1 MIFQRLAAT
10 VIAAENTV
18 HSGNQFSRPE
28 GLGNIIIGTKVKPGN
43 HTIFI
48 IRCRQ
53 KNDRNI
59 RVCLDGTAQRKAA
72 SIDGSGFSLCCA
84 IKANSDIPVIFLT
97 ASDDEYSVVAGLD
110 LGADDYIPKPFRPRE
125 LISRM
130 NSVLRRYH
138 RGSQPLEYH
147 ELKADTVRG
156 LVYKNNVELTLS
168 ALEYRLLLLFLS
180 NQGIVLTRSR
190 LLDELWDMAGEFVN
204 DNTLT
209 VYIKR
214 LREKIEADPAHP
226 EYIKTIRG
234 LGYKLGD

>member
-1 MIFQRLAAT
+1 MTHVLLVDDDTSIVSNLRTFLNQEGFQVTSANNQKETIDLLDSGQYHFDLALLD
-10 VIAAENTV
+10 V
-18 HSGNQFSRPE
+18 SLPDGN
-28 GLGNIIIGTKVKPGN
+28 
-43 HTIFI
+43 
-48 IRCRQ
+48 
-53 KNDRNI
+53 
-59 RVCLDGTAQRKAA
+59 
-72 SIDGSGFSLCCA
+72 GFSLCSA

-180 NQGIVLTRSR
+180 NQSIVLTRSR

>member
-1 MIFQRLAAT
+1 MTHVLLVDDDTSIVSNLRTFLNQEGFQVTSANNQKETIDLLDSGQYHFDLA
-10 VIAAENTV
+10 
-18 HSGNQFSRPE
+18 
-28 GLGNIIIGTKVKPGN
+28 L
-43 HTIFI
+43 
-48 IRCRQ
+48 
-53 KNDRNI
+53 
-59 RVCLDGTAQRKAA
+59 LDV
-72 SIDGSGFSLCCA
+72 SLPDGSGFSLCSA

-180 NQGIVLTRSR
+180 NQGIVLTRSW

>member
-1 MIFQRLAAT
+1 MTHVLLVDDDTSIVSSLQTFLNQEGFQVTSANNHKETIDLLDSGQYHFDLA
-10 VIAAENTV
+10 
-18 HSGNQFSRPE
+18 
-28 GLGNIIIGTKVKPGN
+28 L
-43 HTIFI
+43 
-48 IRCRQ
+48 
-53 KNDRNI
+53 
-59 RVCLDGTAQRKAA
+59 LDV
-72 SIDGSGFSLCCA
+72 SLPDGSGFSLCSA
-84 IKANSDIPVIFLT
+84 LKANADIPVIFLT

-110 LGADDYIPKPFRPRE
+110 LGADDYISKPFRPRE

-156 LVYKNNVELTLS
+156 LVYKNNMELTLS

>member
-1 MIFQRLAAT
+1 MTHVLLVDDDTSIVSSLQTFLNQEGFQVTSVNNHKETIDLLDSGQYHFDLA
-10 VIAAENTV
+10 
-18 HSGNQFSRPE
+18 
-28 GLGNIIIGTKVKPGN
+28 L
-43 HTIFI
+43 
-48 IRCRQ
+48 
-53 KNDRNI
+53 
-59 RVCLDGTAQRKAA
+59 LDV
-72 SIDGSGFSLCCA
+72 SLPDGSGFSLCSA
-84 IKANSDIPVIFLT
+84 LKANSDIPVIFLT

-110 LGADDYIPKPFRPRE
+110 LGADDYISKPFRPRE

-180 NQGIVLTRSR
+180 NQSIVLTRSR

>member
-1 MIFQRLAAT
+1 MTHVLLVDDDTSIVSNLRTFLNQKGFQVTSANNQKETIDLLDSGQYHFDLA
-10 VIAAENTV
+10 
-18 HSGNQFSRPE
+18 
-28 GLGNIIIGTKVKPGN
+28 L
-43 HTIFI
+43 
-48 IRCRQ
+48 
-53 KNDRNI
+53 
-59 RVCLDGTAQRKAA
+59 LDV
-72 SIDGSGFSLCCA
+72 SLPDGSGFSLCSA
-84 IKANSDIPVIFLT
+84 IKTNSDIPVIFLT

>member
-1 MIFQRLAAT
+1 MTHVLLVDDDTSIVSNLRTFLNQEGFQVTSANNQKETIDLLDSGQYHFDLA
-10 VIAAENTV
+10 
-18 HSGNQFSRPE
+18 
-28 GLGNIIIGTKVKPGN
+28 L
-43 HTIFI
+43 
-48 IRCRQ
+48 
-53 KNDRNI
+53 
-59 RVCLDGTAQRKAA
+59 LDV
-72 SIDGSGFSLCCA
+72 SLPDGSGFSLCSA
-84 IKANSDIPVIFLT
+84 IKTNSDIPVIFLT

-168 ALEYRLLLLFLS
+168 AREYRLLLLFLS

>member
-1 MIFQRLAAT
+1 MTHVLLVDDDTSIVSSLRTFLNQEGFQVTSANNHKETIDLLDSGQYHFDLA
-10 VIAAENTV
+10 
-18 HSGNQFSRPE
+18 
-28 GLGNIIIGTKVKPGN
+28 L
-43 HTIFI
+43 
-48 IRCRQ
+48 
-53 KNDRNI
+53 
-59 RVCLDGTAQRKAA
+59 LDV
-72 SIDGSGFSLCCA
+72 SLPDGSGFSLCSA
-84 IKANSDIPVIFLT
+84 LKANSDIPVIFLT

-110 LGADDYIPKPFRPRE
+110 LGADDYISKPFRPRE

-138 RGSQPLEYH
+138 RGSQPLEYR

>member
-1 MIFQRLAAT
+1 MTHVLLVDDDTSIVSNLRTFLNQEGFQVTSANNQKETIDLLDSGQYHFDLA
-10 VIAAENTV
+10 
-18 HSGNQFSRPE
+18 
-28 GLGNIIIGTKVKPGN
+28 L
-43 HTIFI
+43 
-48 IRCRQ
+48 
-53 KNDRNI
+53 
-59 RVCLDGTAQRKAA
+59 LDV
-72 SIDGSGFSLCCA
+72 SLPDGSVFSLCSA

>member
-1 MIFQRLAAT
+1 MTHVLLVDDDTSIVSSLQTFLNQEGFQVTSANNHKETIDLLDSGQYHFDLA
-10 VIAAENTV
+10 
-18 HSGNQFSRPE
+18 
-28 GLGNIIIGTKVKPGN
+28 L
-43 HTIFI
+43 
-48 IRCRQ
+48 
-53 KNDRNI
+53 
-59 RVCLDGTAQRKAA
+59 LDV
-72 SIDGSGFSLCCA
+72 SLPDGSGFSLCSA
-84 IKANSDIPVIFLT
+84 IKANADIPVIFLT

-156 LVYKNNVELTLS
+156 LVYKNNMELTLS

>member
-1 MIFQRLAAT
+1 MTHVLLVDDDTSIVSNLRTFLNQEGFQVTSANNQKETIDLLDSGQYHFDLA
-10 VIAAENTV
+10 
-18 HSGNQFSRPE
+18 
-28 GLGNIIIGTKVKPGN
+28 L
-43 HTIFI
+43 
-48 IRCRQ
+48 
-53 KNDRNI
+53 
-59 RVCLDGTAQRKAA
+59 LDV
-72 SIDGSGFSLCCA
+72 SLPDGSGFSLCSA

-110 LGADDYIPKPFRPRE
+110 LGADDYISKPFRPRE

-156 LVYKNNVELTLS
+156 LVYKNNMELTLS

-180 NQGIVLTRSR
+180 NQGIILTRSR

>member
-1 MIFQRLAAT
+1 MTHVLLVDDDTSIVSNLRTFLNQEGFQVTSANTHKETIDLLDSGQYHFDLA
-10 VIAAENTV
+10 
-18 HSGNQFSRPE
+18 
-28 GLGNIIIGTKVKPGN
+28 L
-43 HTIFI
+43 
-48 IRCRQ
+48 
-53 KNDRNI
+53 
-59 RVCLDGTAQRKAA
+59 LDV
-72 SIDGSGFSLCCA
+72 SLPDGSGFSLCSA

-110 LGADDYIPKPFRPRE
+110 LGADDYISKPFRPIE

-130 NSVLRRYH
+130 NSFLRRYH
-138 RGSQPLEYH
+138 RGIQPLEYH

>member
-1 MIFQRLAAT
+1 MTHVLLVDDDTSIVSNLRTFLNQEGFQVTSANNQKETIDLLDSGQYHFDLA
-10 VIAAENTV
+10 
-18 HSGNQFSRPE
+18 
-28 GLGNIIIGTKVKPGN
+28 L
-43 HTIFI
+43 
-48 IRCRQ
+48 
-53 KNDRNI
+53 
-59 RVCLDGTAQRKAA
+59 LDV
-72 SIDGSGFSLCCA
+72 SLPDGSGFSLCSA

-180 NQGIVLTRSR
+180 NQSIVLTRSR
-190 LLDELWDMAGEFVN
+190 LLDELWGMTGEFVN

>member
-1 MIFQRLAAT
+1 MTHVLLVDDDTSIVSNLRTFLNQEGFQVTSANNQKETIDLLDSGQYHFDLA
-10 VIAAENTV
+10 
-18 HSGNQFSRPE
+18 
-28 GLGNIIIGTKVKPGN
+28 L
-43 HTIFI
+43 
-48 IRCRQ
+48 
-53 KNDRNI
+53 
-59 RVCLDGTAQRKAA
+59 LDV
-72 SIDGSGFSLCCA
+72 SLPDGSGFSLCSA

-214 LREKIEADPAHP
+214 LREKIESDPAHP

>member
-1 MIFQRLAAT
+1 MTHVLLVDDDTSIVSSLQTFLNQEGFQVTSANNHKETIDLLDSGQYHFDLA
-10 VIAAENTV
+10 
-18 HSGNQFSRPE
+18 
-28 GLGNIIIGTKVKPGN
+28 L
-43 HTIFI
+43 
-48 IRCRQ
+48 
-53 KNDRNI
+53 
-59 RVCLDGTAQRKAA
+59 LDV
-72 SIDGSGFSLCCA
+72 SLPDGSGFSLCSA
-84 IKANSDIPVIFLT
+84 LKANSDIPVIFLT

-110 LGADDYIPKPFRPRE
+110 LGADDYISKPFRPRE

-147 ELKADTVRG
+147 ALKADTVRG
-156 LVYKNNVELTLS
+156 LVYKNTVELTLS

>member
-1 MIFQRLAAT
+1 MTHVLLVDDDTSIVSNLRTFLNQEGFQVTSANNQKETIDLLDSGQYHFDLA
-10 VIAAENTV
+10 
-18 HSGNQFSRPE
+18 
-28 GLGNIIIGTKVKPGN
+28 L
-43 HTIFI
+43 
-48 IRCRQ
+48 
-53 KNDRNI
+53 
-59 RVCLDGTAQRKAA
+59 LDV
-72 SIDGSGFSLCCA
+72 SLPDGSGFNLCSA

-138 RGSQPLEYH
+138 RGSQPLEYR

>member
-1 MIFQRLAAT
+1 MTHVLLVDDDTSIVSNLRTFLNQEGFQVTSANNQKGTIDLLDSGQYHFDLA
-10 VIAAENTV
+10 
-18 HSGNQFSRPE
+18 
-28 GLGNIIIGTKVKPGN
+28 L
-43 HTIFI
+43 
-48 IRCRQ
+48 
-53 KNDRNI
+53 
-59 RVCLDGTAQRKAA
+59 LDV
-72 SIDGSGFSLCCA
+72 SLPDGSGFSLCSA

-180 NQGIVLTRSR
+180 NQSIVLTPML

>member
-1 MIFQRLAAT
+1 MTYVLLVDDDTSIVSNLRTFLNQEGFQVTSANNQKETIDLLDSGQYHFDLA
-10 VIAAENTV
+10 
-18 HSGNQFSRPE
+18 
-28 GLGNIIIGTKVKPGN
+28 L
-43 HTIFI
+43 
-48 IRCRQ
+48 
-53 KNDRNI
+53 
-59 RVCLDGTAQRKAA
+59 LDV
-72 SIDGSGFSLCCA
+72 SLPDGSGFSLCSA

-110 LGADDYIPKPFRPRE
+110 LGADDYISKPFRPRE

>member
-1 MIFQRLAAT
+1 MTHVLLVDDDTSIVSNLCTFLNQEGFQVTSANNQKETIDLLDSGQYHFDLA
-10 VIAAENTV
+10 
-18 HSGNQFSRPE
+18 
-28 GLGNIIIGTKVKPGN
+28 L
-43 HTIFI
+43 
-48 IRCRQ
+48 
-53 KNDRNI
+53 
-59 RVCLDGTAQRKAA
+59 LDV
-72 SIDGSGFSLCCA
+72 SLPDGSGFSLCSA

>member
-1 MIFQRLAAT
+1 MTHVLLVDDDTSIVSNLRTFLNQEGFQVTSANNQTETIDLLDSGQYHFDLA
-10 VIAAENTV
+10 
-18 HSGNQFSRPE
+18 
-28 GLGNIIIGTKVKPGN
+28 L
-43 HTIFI
+43 
-48 IRCRQ
+48 
-53 KNDRNI
+53 
-59 RVCLDGTAQRKAA
+59 LDV
-72 SIDGSGFSLCCA
+72 SLPDGSGFSLCSA

-110 LGADDYIPKPFRPRE
+110 LGADDYISKPFRPRE

>member
-1 MIFQRLAAT
+1 MTHVLLVDDDTSIVSNLRTFLNQEGFQVTSANNQKETIDLLDSGQYHFDLA
-10 VIAAENTV
+10 
-18 HSGNQFSRPE
+18 
-28 GLGNIIIGTKVKPGN
+28 L
-43 HTIFI
+43 
-48 IRCRQ
+48 
-53 KNDRNI
+53 
-59 RVCLDGTAQRKAA
+59 LDV
-72 SIDGSGFSLCCA
+72 SLPDGSGFSLCSA

-168 ALEYRLLLLFLS
+168 VLEYRLLLLFLS

>member
-1 MIFQRLAAT
+1 MTHVLLVDDDTSIVSNLRTFLNQEGFQVTSANSQKETIDLLDSGQYHFDLA
-10 VIAAENTV
+10 
-18 HSGNQFSRPE
+18 
-28 GLGNIIIGTKVKPGN
+28 L
-43 HTIFI
+43 
-48 IRCRQ
+48 
-53 KNDRNI
+53 
-59 RVCLDGTAQRKAA
+59 LDV
-72 SIDGSGFSLCCA
+72 SLPDGSGFSLCSA

-147 ELKADTVRG
+147 ELKTDTVRG

>member
-1 MIFQRLAAT
+1 MTHVLLVDDDTSIVSNLRTFLNQKGFQVTSANNQKETIDLLDSGQYHFDLA
-10 VIAAENTV
+10 
-18 HSGNQFSRPE
+18 
-28 GLGNIIIGTKVKPGN
+28 L
-43 HTIFI
+43 
-48 IRCRQ
+48 
-53 KNDRNI
+53 
-59 RVCLDGTAQRKAA
+59 LDV
-72 SIDGSGFSLCCA
+72 SLPDGSGFSLCSA

>member
-1 MIFQRLAAT
+1 MTHVLLVDDDTSIVSNLRTFLNQEGFQVTSANNQKETIDLLDSGQYHFDLA
-10 VIAAENTV
+10 
-18 HSGNQFSRPE
+18 
-28 GLGNIIIGTKVKPGN
+28 L
-43 HTIFI
+43 
-48 IRCRQ
+48 
-53 KNDRNI
+53 
-59 RVCLDGTAQRKAA
+59 LDV
-72 SIDGSGFSLCCA
+72 SLPDGSGFSLCSA

-97 ASDDEYSVVAGLD
+97 VSDDEYSVVAGLD

>member
-1 MIFQRLAAT
+1 MTHVLLVDDDTSIVSSLRTFLNQEGFQVTSANNHKETIDLLDSGQYHFDLA
-10 VIAAENTV
+10 
-18 HSGNQFSRPE
+18 
-28 GLGNIIIGTKVKPGN
+28 L
-43 HTIFI
+43 
-48 IRCRQ
+48 
-53 KNDRNI
+53 
-59 RVCLDGTAQRKAA
+59 LDV
-72 SIDGSGFSLCCA
+72 SLPDGSGFSLCSA

-156 LVYKNNVELTLS
+156 LVYKNNMELTLS

-190 LLDELWDMAGEFVN
+190 LLDELWDMAGGFVN

>member
-1 MIFQRLAAT
+1 MTHVLLVDDDTSIVSNLRTFLNQEGFQVTSANNQKETIDLLDSGQYHFDLA
-10 VIAAENTV
+10 
-18 HSGNQFSRPE
+18 
-28 GLGNIIIGTKVKPGN
+28 L
-43 HTIFI
+43 
-48 IRCRQ
+48 
-53 KNDRNI
+53 
-59 RVCLDGTAQRKAA
+59 LDV
-72 SIDGSGFSLCCA
+72 SLPDGSGFSLCSA
-84 IKANSDIPVIFLT
+84 IKTNSDIPVIFLT

-190 LLDELWDMAGEFVN
+190 LLDELWDMSGEFVN

>member
-1 MIFQRLAAT
+1 MTHVLLVDDDTSIVSNLRTFLNQEGFQVTSANNQKETIDLLDSGQYHFDLA
-10 VIAAENTV
+10 
-18 HSGNQFSRPE
+18 
-28 GLGNIIIGTKVKPGN
+28 L
-43 HTIFI
+43 
-48 IRCRQ
+48 
-53 KNDRNI
+53 
-59 RVCLDGTAQRKAA
+59 LDV
-72 SIDGSGFSLCCA
+72 SLPDGSGFSLCSA

-110 LGADDYIPKPFRPRE
+110 LGADDYISKPFRPRE

-156 LVYKNNVELTLS
+156 LVYKNNMELTLS

-214 LREKIEADPAHP
+214 LREKIEADLAHP

>member
-1 MIFQRLAAT
+1 MTHVLLVDDDTSIVSNLRTFLNQEGFQVTSANNQKETIDLLDSGQYHFDLA
-10 VIAAENTV
+10 
-18 HSGNQFSRPE
+18 
-28 GLGNIIIGTKVKPGN
+28 L
-43 HTIFI
+43 
-48 IRCRQ
+48 
-53 KNDRNI
+53 
-59 RVCLDGTAQRKAA
+59 LDV
-72 SIDGSGFSLCCA
+72 SLPDGSGFSLCSA
-84 IKANSDIPVIFLT
+84 IKANSDIPVIFLA

>member
-1 MIFQRLAAT
+1 MTHVLLVDDDTSIVSNLCTFLNQEGFQVTSANNQKETIDLLDSGQYHFDLA
-10 VIAAENTV
+10 
-18 HSGNQFSRPE
+18 
-28 GLGNIIIGTKVKPGN
+28 L
-43 HTIFI
+43 
-48 IRCRQ
+48 
-53 KNDRNI
+53 
-59 RVCLDGTAQRKAA
+59 LDV
-72 SIDGSGFSLCCA
+72 SLPDGSGFSLCSA

-130 NSVLRRYH
+130 NSVLRHYH

>member
-1 MIFQRLAAT
+1 MTYVLLVDDDTSIVSNLRTFLNQEGFQVTSANNQKETIDLLDSGQYHFDLA
-10 VIAAENTV
+10 
-18 HSGNQFSRPE
+18 
-28 GLGNIIIGTKVKPGN
+28 L
-43 HTIFI
+43 
-48 IRCRQ
+48 
-53 KNDRNI
+53 
-59 RVCLDGTAQRKAA
+59 LDV
-72 SIDGSGFSLCCA
+72 SLPDGSGFSLCSA

-110 LGADDYIPKPFRPRE
+110 LGADDYISKPFRPRE

-156 LVYKNNVELTLS
+156 LVYKNNMELTLS

>member
-1 MIFQRLAAT
+1 MTHVLLVDDDTSIVSNLRTFLNQEGFQVTSANNHKETIDLLDSGQYHFDLA
-10 VIAAENTV
+10 
-18 HSGNQFSRPE
+18 
-28 GLGNIIIGTKVKPGN
+28 L
-43 HTIFI
+43 
-48 IRCRQ
+48 
-53 KNDRNI
+53 
-59 RVCLDGTAQRKAA
+59 LDV
-72 SIDGSGFSLCCA
+72 SLPDGSGFSLCSA
-84 IKANSDIPVIFLT
+84 LKANSDIPVIFLT
-97 ASDDEYSVVAGLD
+97 ASDDEYSVVTGLD
-110 LGADDYIPKPFRPRE
+110 LGADDYISKPFRPRE

>member
-1 MIFQRLAAT
+1 MTHVLLVDDDTSIVSNLRTFLNQEGFQVTSANNHKETIDLLDSGQYHFDLA
-10 VIAAENTV
+10 
-18 HSGNQFSRPE
+18 
-28 GLGNIIIGTKVKPGN
+28 L
-43 HTIFI
+43 
-48 IRCRQ
+48 
-53 KNDRNI
+53 
-59 RVCLDGTAQRKAA
+59 LDV
-72 SIDGSGFSLCCA
+72 SLPDGSGFSLCSA

-110 LGADDYIPKPFRPRE
+110 LGADDYISKPFRPRE

-190 LLDELWDMAGEFVN
+190 LLEELWDMAGEFVN